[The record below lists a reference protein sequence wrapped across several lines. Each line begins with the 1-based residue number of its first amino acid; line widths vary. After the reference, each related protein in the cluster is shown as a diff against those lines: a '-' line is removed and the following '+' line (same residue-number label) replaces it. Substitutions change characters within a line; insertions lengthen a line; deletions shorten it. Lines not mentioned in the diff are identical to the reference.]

1 MIIDTLKLKT
11 KLEHA
16 GMDDQVAVA
25 IADALGNA
33 DFDQLATKTDLK
45 TEIDTLRTDIQTEF
59 AAVRTEIATVKT
71 DLQAEITAVR
81 TEIATVKTDLQAAI
95 ATLNA
100 DLQTQMSS
108 VKTDIY
114 KALYKALWIQWGS
127 IVATIAAFAAIS
139 KLF

>member
-1 MIIDTLKLKT
+1 MGYHAPMIIDTLKLKT

-16 GMDDQVAVA
+16 GMDDQTAVA

-45 TEIDTLRTDIQTEF
+45 IEIDTLRADIQAQIAAVKADLRTEI
-59 AAVRTEIATVKT
+59 AAVRTDLQTEIA
-71 DLQAEITAVR
+71 AVR
-81 TEIATVKTDLQAAI
+81 TDITTLKADIQTQIAT
-95 ATLNA
+95 
-100 DLQTQMSS
+100 

-114 KALYKALWIQWGS
+114 KALWIQWGATVGAVAA
-127 IVATIAAFAAIS
+127 IVAAIVTIS

>member
-16 GMDDQVAVA
+16 GMDDQIAVT

-45 TEIDTLRTDIQTEF
+45 TEIDTLRTDIQTEITS
-59 AAVRTEIATVKT
+59 VRAEIATLKADIQTQITSVKT
-71 DLQAEITAVR
+71 DFQTQIT
-81 TEIATVKTDLQAAI
+81 
-95 ATLNA
+95 TLKA
-100 DLQTQMSS
+100 DLQTQISS
-108 VKTDIY
+108 VKADIADVKTDLY

-127 IVATIAAFAAIS
+127 IVAAVSAIAAIS